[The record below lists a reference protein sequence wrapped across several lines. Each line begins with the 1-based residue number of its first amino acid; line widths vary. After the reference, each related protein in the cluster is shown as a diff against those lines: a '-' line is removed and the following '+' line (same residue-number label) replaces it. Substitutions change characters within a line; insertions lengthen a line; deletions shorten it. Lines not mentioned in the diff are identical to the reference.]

1 MLILSEGYETSV
13 RSKLGAKESELP
25 NQEINQPL
33 ITDLAEAVITKRVPK
48 YSEITDAVDLL
59 LIKNAVV
66 CYICYLVCPSMSRRV
81 NQEVSTIDVKWKKDK
96 VDWDERA
103 QQFLADCENSLG
115 QISTVEVDNGN
126 GDAALLTV
134 IKSNRNWDSG
144 A

>member
-96 VDWDERA
+96 VDWDKRA
-103 QQFLADCENSLG
+103 LQFLADCETSLG
-115 QISTVEVDNGN
+115 QISTVEVDNGR
-126 GDAALLTV
+126 DSSLITI
-134 IKSNRNWDSG
+134 IKSERNWDTG